1 MYYGPHFGYGPRPP
15 MYGPH
20 FGYGPRPPM
29 YGPPMYGY
37 GPHYHHYH
45 RRGCTVF

>member
-1 MYYGPHFGYGPRPP
+1 MYYGPHFHPYGPRPP

-29 YGPPMYGY
+29 YGPPMYG
-37 GPHYHHYH
+37 PHYHHYH